1 MAHETRWLH
10 STFRAAFIN
19 SCQLL
24 VNFVMHITNIVIF
37 VSDGIEIALRK
48 IIESDRV
55 KNLTKCLQLQTKKQN
70 NNVLCDIYQHSDI
83 MFTLIVVINMIM
95 QINNIVIFVL
105 DGNEI
110 ALWKIVE
117 FDRVKSLINS
127 FHLQRK
133 SKIITSRWP
142 HSACRARF
150 IKILMPCVHIFYS
163 WISSYI

>member
-48 IIESDRV
+48 IIESDRI

-70 NNVLCDIYQHSDI
+70 NNVTFAS
-83 MFTLIVVINMIM
+83 
-95 QINNIVIFVL
+95 
-105 DGNEI
+105 
-110 ALWKIVE
+110 
-117 FDRVKSLINS
+117 
-127 FHLQRK
+127 
-133 SKIITSRWP
+133 
-142 HSACRARF
+142 
-150 IKILMPCVHIFYS
+150 
-163 WISSYI
+163 

>member
-1 MAHETRWLH
+1 
-10 STFRAAFIN
+10 
-19 SCQLL
+19 
-24 VNFVMHITNIVIF
+24 MHITNIVIF

-70 NNVLCDIYQHSDI
+70 NNVLCDIYQYSDI

-133 SKIITSRWP
+133 KQNNNVTLAS
-142 HSACRARF
+142 
-150 IKILMPCVHIFYS
+150 
-163 WISSYI
+163 